1 MFGAAFI
8 LRIWIGLTAQGYK
21 NDMNTFMAWGQ
32 RLTDLGPGKFYEEGY
47 FADYPPGYLYV
58 LYLLSLLRGLFNF
71 AGGSGAETVLFKLP
85 AILSDLVLGWIIYKS
100 ARIRLGS
107 GLAMGLMMLFLFNPA
122 VLMDSAAW
130 GQADSFFLIFLLLSM
145 IGVVDKRFVRAAIFL
160 PSLH

>member
-1 MFGAAFI
+1 MRQEDVIYTRWLYVLFGAAFI

-85 AILSDLVLGWIIYKS
+85 AILSDLVLGWMIYKS
-100 ARIRLGS
+100 ARTRLGS

-130 GQADSFFLIFLLLSM
+130 GQADSFSSSSCCS
-145 IGVVDKRFVRAAIFL
+145 V
-160 PSLH
+160 